1 MKVAGHSHN
10 QVDRRFSLTAL
21 HLTEMLQA
29 DIQSFGKLLLRHSL
43 GFGSRV
49 VLAVTFQKVDIF
61 EKWYADQD
69 IYRKVTHIPTA
80 EELENDYICLQ
91 DAADLPKDA
100 KIVKLD
106 FFKKLLTPTL
116 RNSLRYASGRK
127 RL

>member
-1 MKVAGHSHN
+1 MS
-10 QVDRRFSLTAL
+10 
-21 HLTEMLQA
+21 
-29 DIQSFGKLLLRHSL
+29 I
-43 GFGSRV
+43 GSRV

-80 EELENDYICLQ
+80 EELENDDICLQ

-106 FFKKLLTPTL
+106 FFKKPLTPTL
-116 RNSLRYASGRK
+116 RNSLRYVSGRK